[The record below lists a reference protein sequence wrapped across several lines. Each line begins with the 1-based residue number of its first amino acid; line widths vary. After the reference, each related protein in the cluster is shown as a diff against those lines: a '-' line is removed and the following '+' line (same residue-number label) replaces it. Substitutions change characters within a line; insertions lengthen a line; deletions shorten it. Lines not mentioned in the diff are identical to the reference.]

1 MSTCR
6 VPDSLSRLGGWEQ
19 GRASQSNTARQVATT
34 ASPVNTAAARNAG
47 DREEARLASALQLSQ
62 YLLHLHLKRENLG
75 SQFSCSHN
83 IRKSGTLSWAARPR
97 SGADS

>member
-62 YLLHLHLKRENLG
+62 YLLQWTNIYIRMSDLNSPVLTTSESLG
-75 SQFSCSHN
+75 
-83 IRKSGTLSWAARPR
+83 R
-97 SGADS
+97 